1 MIINA
6 VAADLVDVHFD
17 ADQCVMKVEAV
28 AKGNS
33 FDYDVESKTRMSA
46 TKAKLTRFFDVVADS
61 KTPLTTRFVIVTS
74 GDVLCCHICVQAGF
88 T

>member
-6 VAADLVDVHFD
+6 IAADLVDVHFD
-17 ADQCVMKVEAV
+17 ANHCIMKVKAE

-33 FDYDVESKTRMSA
+33 FDFDVDSKSRMSA

-61 KTPLTTRFVIVTS
+61 KTPLTTRYVMV
-74 GDVLCCHICVQAGF
+74 
-88 T
+88 